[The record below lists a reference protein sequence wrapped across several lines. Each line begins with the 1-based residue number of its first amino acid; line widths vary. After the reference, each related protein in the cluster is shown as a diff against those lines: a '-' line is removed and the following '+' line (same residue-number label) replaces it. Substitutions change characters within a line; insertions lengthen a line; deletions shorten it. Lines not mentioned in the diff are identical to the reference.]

1 MKLTPPDIFKA
12 LKTYHPE
19 IAKNTLNFIKL
30 KEGGNAIRGTLVNK
44 QIYIFKFKGDNEWLL
59 YYGAAA
65 RDFERRK

>member
-1 MKLTPPDIFKA
+1 MTPPDIFKA

-19 IAKNTLNFIKL
+19 IAKNTLSFIKL
-30 KEGGNAIRGTLVNK
+30 KQGGNVIRGTLVNK
-44 QIYIFKFKGDNEWLL
+44 QTYIFKFNGNNEWTL